1 MLKYLDNLR
10 EYFMIEDKPPGSGAV
25 SFLVSMIR
33 YYLKTVDGD
42 ILSKVINQVI
52 AEGNDTKHI
61 TYAERQR
68 LHKKIRKILTEVF
81 GELNG
86 NE

>member
-1 MLKYLDNLR
+1 
-10 EYFMIEDKPPGSGAV
+10 MIEDKPPGSGAV
-25 SFLVSMIR
+25 SVLVSMIR

-52 AEGNDTKHI
+52 AEGNETKHI

-68 LHKKIRKILTEVF
+68 LHKKIKEILTEVF
-81 GELNG
+81 GELNE

>member
-33 YYLKTVDGD
+33 YYLKTDAGD
-42 ILSKVINQVI
+42 ILPKVIN
-52 AEGNDTKHI
+52 G
-61 TYAERQR
+61 
-68 LHKKIRKILTEVF
+68 TE
-81 GELNG
+81 
-86 NE
+86 